1 MKVKYLVVVAV
12 LVLSALIVT
21 FPAGS
26 EVVAGEPSAYTDL
39 DEQTRVLIGS
49 SYCADMPLT
58 EGGTDPSEMVKV
70 SSDASGNNYIGYYSG
85 SLYLVL
91 DAPAWADGQE
101 SALPAFSLVFREN
114 TYEIRAANLGADSSV
129 TVIKL
134 GSSNSGLIVEPI
146 AGGVYVGSSSA
157 PVISKSYCTLT
168 SNDWLIYDATLQKYV
183 GSANIKGHVV
193 EVSQPAKL
201 EMENGIFG
209 TDFTGG
215 AVTVSQTEGDVTYT
229 MEMQPRI
236 GDSPSSNTSYSL
248 SFVNITGYP
257 LQIGHSET
265 TGRYSMLIHYTD
277 TTGGDFSVQYDSVQ
291 DYQQNLYFNATK
303 QGEVFLGSSGTPTA
317 ALSITNSAD
326 TPTLVYRSG
335 EDTYYRYSGAA
346 GYGSDIIVLLTQ
358 GKNAPELLEGDIT
371 LASGNSIRVKE
382 TAIGAV
388 IGSVDLSVQGG
399 EVQLSVATSDTFALD
414 GRQYVASGD
423 GNQVYVPYNYAEVSA
438 DLHGIELDAGQK
450 IILGN
455 GAMAFYEANGNT
467 GTIERAIRNDSST
480 TSAAN
485 TVEVYN
491 STTDPFTVSTGDV
504 NVFLTSYVSQD
515 SALASPVRCSV
526 TKAPLT
532 ATVDND
538 TGEFTVTNDGT
549 IGEVIVKEAGERL
562 VVSGITYTAI
572 TTSVFT
578 GSDPNYV
585 LESGQVSIVSND
597 PTSITIRR
605 PDNSTLT
612 VIGASQVTIGETST
626 FLFPAGSISIGAVT
640 YEAVAE
646 SQFTLDSND
655 TLRMVYGR
663 VTLLQNSSVRLP
675 GTSYDMIFLAS
686 SDSGGEIQYSIDP
699 TRKVSIHSG
708 VFSFSLT
715 SGGNSPTISLVGA
728 GSGFSYN
735 GSTYTYANSQ
745 ADLNVNSGSVRFT
758 GDNQSVSFDGSI
770 ITYQNSASRSYN
782 SVRGAATITLNEGA
796 SAVPVLTA
804 GTIQTEHLLIVNNIT
819 LDTYPGATVNY
830 DGTVTLGPSKA
841 ITASATFNP
850 PQGDPVTHSY
860 TYTNASDSE
869 DLVLLFTMDSDII
882 ATLESGTVS
891 IASSTPVTVADRQ
904 YTAVTS
910 NAVVS
915 IDNGAMVLQQ
925 GIVSATSHVWNGV
938 LIEAVNS
945 TSFRIDS
952 SLNRITFN
960 ADAQLKFDGADAV
973 YGFGSSNRLLVTSD
987 GHVLLTDGT
996 TMIPAGGSICFGTE
1010 NKYYVV
1016 ENIDDEYVTVF
1027 SAFTV
1032 TGIGDGKSVRI
1043 TSDSSG
1049 VTVTRNGGN
1058 NDVSVSIYPSDGS
1071 VYISQNT
1078 GYVMIADFV
1087 MTDMTFRNGDTTVAG
1102 TGTLRVESRDSG
1114 ITAAYS
1120 SGTFA
1125 VNGTLLFDTLSVSGE
1140 FSVAPD
1146 EALYD
1151 FTVAVSKSV
1160 TVTPD
1165 GEDPT
1170 EYANA
1175 SSTDPLIIEY
1185 NSKTFTI
1192 YPSSGEYYVKANT
1205 AVTVGGISKVKLL
1218 SEESTDSMVVGVG
1231 SHNYIILSNGQRA
1244 EFTSMQGTSTFT
1256 YTAAAD
1262 GTRFDI
1268 TGTTGNWNALLTQGA
1283 ASFGSNG
1290 DRDTLTLTD
1299 YSRNLT
1305 YTSESGAVIATHVVS
1320 SALYGQLVSG
1330 TATIPVDGGTS
1341 LIVADI
1347 EFLAAGEAA
1356 TLTVSSGTPV
1366 LVNGGVD
1373 LNEGDTML
1381 VGGVSITNVGDS
1393 DPDLFPDVEV
1403 HYDSTEGTRT
1413 VVFDSE
1419 GITVST
1425 HVTADYSFTSTS
1437 NCQVSVADDGRF
1449 SASGGVFTLSNGE
1462 TLVIGSITV
1471 TSSGTSVLSVNGD
1484 AFTVRSGSLTFS
1496 APASFTVGGVEISG
1510 AVSVAISGSTT
1521 VSAPANGT
1529 IGFSSTTLYSYTNA
1543 SGTDPLILTSNPEG
1557 GAFTP
1562 QSGSYYV
1569 YYGSPA
1575 TVNGVTVSVGGQDGD
1590 HITVDAGS
1598 NTVTMANGQTVTF
1611 SNDTSV
1617 SYTAA
1622 SDGTSFT
1629 VNALND
1635 LPMISGSVTLS
1646 EGQQVIIGSTAYTA
1660 GSDQTVISSVGGTG
1674 VLTSGSVSFPAGSSL
1689 TVGSAAYTSV
1699 NGPAIISV
1707 TNDIAMLESGTV
1719 TLEGGASVNIGGVTV
1734 LNNGTV
1740 PFDVPTNGEITL
1752 PQGAKIRATLGSTSN
1767 DFTAVSQTEVRVE
1780 SDGTISIISTD
1791 SLALAQ
1797 GESVT
1802 IGNTVITADTASEI
1816 SVSDE
1821 AFTLV
1826 SGTVSLSTVS
1836 AGSTSVRISGI
1847 VILGASSASVGTSTY
1862 VVGPAGGTLSIN
1874 SETYQNASQ
1883 TQTIKFTYESGAF
1896 VLSEGSYLTGVSGDE
1911 SVTVNG
1917 FAIKSGSDT
1926 ERLELTVGTDTVGTN
1941 GTVPVRIVKNNV
1953 TWTYGS
1959 PTNAVFTFGTNAV
1972 LTSGSVAVPDGI
1984 PLMIGD
1990 AEYYADGDDTVLSA
2004 ESGKAVLVS
2013 GSVIVPDNASV
2024 TVLGT
2029 EFTAFNGSGAISL
2042 VISPSGN
2049 YAEIYQDS
2057 LSIVSA
2063 DSLTVSLSQPGSLLK
2078 VGDSTYAYSDS
2089 TFSLGIAGTDVTML
2103 STEPWVTFNGAIIIG
2118 GVTYQSDGEASLC
2131 YNGTLCEL
2139 RSGIISFAG
2148 TSASPVSLRIMT
2160 YTLSTESAVKIG
2172 LEEIQTEKVI
2182 TLHSGS
2188 VTAASDIPLT
2198 VSGTAFNVG
2207 SGVTVTSSQNFT
2219 IPEQKSISF
2228 TVSATEITITGNGPE
2243 DLTYTHADSLL
2254 AIPAGSAAQ
2263 LNISSTATVSF
2274 SITAVSDATV
2284 AVGTDVQELKSGSI
2298 ELLRDQAVKIGSGL
2312 YTANGGATLGIES
2325 GTAVLLDGAVTIQGS
2340 AALKAGGTL
2349 FTAGSEGASMA
2360 YSDQT
2365 PRITEGSVTASGT
2378 FEISS
2383 EVVSYYFDGSGTYT
2397 VAVDPTDKSVSL
2409 TTSNDGTGG
2418 TMIKI
2423 RSGQEFMVL
2432 QEVSSATLSVKDVS
2446 ATVAAPPTAK
2456 LLAGSAVLGENA
2468 SVTVPVHRG
2477 SADTY
2482 ILFYGGTP
2490 GEVRVEHQS
2499 LNSPIVTLKSGS
2511 ISLDDGVDPTYTNTG
2526 TGEAAFVALGSN
2538 ELSLK
2543 SGAITV
2549 PEGSTVWVGEKSITN
2564 TSGSVSVDSSG
2575 NITLGAQSHALI
2587 RDEFGGEY
2595 YLDNNGSEP
2604 MTQNVDQYVESH
2616 AFSGFNER
2624 REVCI
2629 SSVQEMY
2636 RTGQSQKVRAL
2647 IDSTVEKLRSAVYD
2661 SSISYEENLRMLDHM
2676 VMGLEEQ
2683 IRGMFDP
2690 EQAFQDYKES
2700 IIEELEA
2707 LHVGETSLSEQRIID
2722 NAISSISSMS
2732 YNEQTYDDDMAAIT
2746 EVLATVEKNLSGYRS
2761 SGSAAF
2767 IVLREILK
2775 NYVSTEP
2782 EDGFEAITSLKQQ
2795 YTSALED
2802 IQYLNNLS
2810 SDANLQRLNDLRDA
2824 FDGAVYSIH
2833 STEYQKVKNTVLA
2846 EMNALYQS
2854 YPSPTAGELIDSAI
2868 AKVNLRAYD
2877 AQRVYT
2883 DNVNILSNLLANLKT
2898 NLSSTLL
2905 GNIETFNAYCDA
2917 FLERYTEAFAAYTE
2931 ARETAEPAQ
2940 QATIDEILG
2949 WIQEAKDKVD
2959 PTVEGHITY
2968 DTTKSLNDNI
2978 NAVFAIAK
2986 NLEDDINNHI
2996 NAQISNELDR
3006 VYNAARAHLNLND
3019 REGVPTKLRD
3029 YIATTR
3035 IALET
3040 EYNSGDTAMAKGL
3053 AINGIME
3060 TYNTEMAVLIEQ
3072 AEFYL
3077 NVDVGIKYLQD
3088 RYATSYAAVVSLMNT
3103 DIALLR
3109 ALEYDTSKDMSQN
3122 LAELQ
3127 ERINNYS
3134 VALATLRKNTT
3145 QGDFENYR
3153 EFRAW
3158 TVTEYLSDTSTQAE
3172 KDLANQYAAS
3182 IRAVVFNGKSI
3193 ESNRYAVDRLFSE
3206 FEGKYLALM
3215 ADQRKGD
3222 FDALRNTLKSNID
3235 AALLDGDGDSVRA
3248 AAERGKTWIGEF
3260 VFDRSVDYDT
3270 NSANITLIKDATI
3283 LAIEYERSTDAAVK
3297 AAKVAQANSDIL
3309 DLPGL
3314 IAAVNAQSAVDDSQK
3329 IRTIL
3334 ENARAAVS
3342 GISYDFSQ
3350 SPRDNLS
3357 SAEAVMA
3364 QFSQDLYEQRL
3375 MENSTTVGGIR
3386 ADGKTI
3392 DGKTADYPKDSDE
3405 IWGIVANATGIGD
3418 DASATI
3424 SRVTP
3429 TLDPAAG
3436 TTFPASGS
3444 VANVLSNGKVLGAFD
3459 VTLYNGGE
3467 RVTSFSGMYCIKILL
3482 PEDMRGFDS
3491 VQVAYVDE
3499 FGDVQ
3504 IYDARVEGN
3513 YLVFET
3519 AHFSTFNVYGNIIL
3533 HPHYDIYLYVV
3544 LIVLVVLLLVFLIRV
3559 VRYDANGGQGSTPAT
3574 VFFCDGEGSLPENGF
3589 TREGY
3594 TFGGWSR
3601 KADGSDPISA
3611 DAELSAL
3618 GKIHFLKLYAVW
3630 NKEEVQ
3636 Q

>member
-26 EVVAGEPSAYTDL
+26 EVVAGEPAAYTDL

-49 SYCADMPLT
+49 DYLQQAKPLT
-58 EGGTDPSEMVKV
+58 EGGTEESRVNIR
-70 SSDASGNNYIGYYSG
+70 SDATGDNYIGYYDG

-168 SNDWLIYDATLQKYV
+168 SNDWLIYDATLMKFV

-193 EVSQPAKL
+193 AVDTPTNL
-201 EMENGIFG
+201 EMDNGVYG
-209 TDFTGG
+209 TDFTNG
-215 AVTVSQTEGDVTYT
+215 AITVSITVNEVTYSA
-229 MEMQPRI
+229 EMQPLI
-236 GDSPSSNTSYSL
+236 EHQPSSATGYKL

-257 LQIGHSET
+257 LQFNQSDTSGTH
-265 TGRYSMLIHYTD
+265 SMLIHYTD
-277 TTGGDFSVQYDSVQ
+277 STGGDISVQCDSVEN
-291 DYQQNLYFNATK
+291 YGQNIYFDAAKPGELY
-303 QGEVFLGSSGTPTA
+303 LGSAANHDT
-317 ALSITNSAD
+317 ALSVDNSD
-326 TPTLVYRSG
+326 DLTLVYGGSG
-335 EDTYYRYSGAA
+335 DPYYKYTGAA
-346 GYGSDIIVLLTQ
+346 GYDSYIIVAVAPRSETYHELRLLHGDVVLTQ
-358 GKNAPELLEGDIT
+358 GTNM
-371 LASGNSIRVKE
+371 RVGG
-382 TAIGAV
+382 TVIGAV
-388 IGSVDLSVQGG
+388 IGPVDLMVQEDE
-399 EVQLSVATSDTFALD
+399 EVSLTVAPSDTFALD
-414 GRQYVASGD
+414 GRQYVAYSD
-423 GNQVYVPYNYAEVSA
+423 GSEDLVYVPYNFAETSA
-438 DLHGIELDAGQK
+438 ELHGIKLSTNQK
-450 IILGN
+450 IVLGN
-455 GAMAFYEANGNT
+455 GAMAVYDAQGNQ
-467 GTIERAIRNDSST
+467 GSIERAIRNENPTSGTAT
-480 TSAAN
+480 TVNVEN
-485 TVEVYN
+485 TTNPIRV
-491 STTDPFTVSTGDV
+491 TTGDQ
-504 NVFLTSYVSQD
+504 NVIIGSY
-515 SALASPVRCSV
+515 LADTNLSLQEMCSV
-526 TKAPLT
+526 AEAPFA

-538 TGEFTVTNDGT
+538 TGVFNVTAGAKSDV
-549 IGEVIVKEAGERL
+549 VIKEAGESL
-562 VVSGITYTAI
+562 STSAGMTYTAVSR
-572 TTSVFT
+572 SVFT
-578 GSDPNYV
+578 GSDPEYI
-585 LESGQVSIVSND
+585 LESGEVTIISD
-597 PTSITIRR
+597 ATTSITIRR

-612 VIGASQVTIGETST
+612 ITGASQVTAGDPST
-626 FLFPAGSISIGAVT
+626 FLFGGGDISIGDSS
-640 YEAVAE
+640 YVAAME

-655 TLRMVYGR
+655 VLRMVYGR
-663 VTLLQNSSVRLP
+663 VSVPKGGSVTVP
-675 GTSYDMIFLAS
+675 GTSYDMTFTAPADS
-686 SDSGGEIQYSIDP
+686 SGTIQYSTDP
-699 TRKVSIHSG
+699 RRAVSIYSG
-708 VFSFSLT
+708 VFEVSIS
-715 SGGNSPTISLVGA
+715 SGNYSCPIYLMA
-728 GSGFSYN
+728 QGSGIAYDV
-735 GSTYTYANSQ
+735 STFTYADGQ
-745 ADLNVNSGSVRFT
+745 ADLDIYGGTVRLTGS
-758 GDNQSVSFDGSI
+758 NQSVSFDGE
-770 ITYQNSASRSYN
+770 TLTASRRYT
-782 SVRGAATITLNEGA
+782 SVGNPATIRTGA
-796 SAVPVLTA
+796 SSEAIPTLTA
-804 GTIQTEHLLIVNNIT
+804 GSVLTEYDIIVNGIS
-819 LDTYPGATVNY
+819 LYPTWDATVAST
-830 DGTVTLGPSKA
+830 GTVTIAASKD
-841 ITASATFNP
+841 ITATATIEP
-850 PQGDPVTHSY
+850 PQGEPVTYAYSY
-860 TYTNASDSE
+860 TNSGEDS
-869 DLVLLFTMDSDII
+869 LVLSFEVAGDKLVS
-882 ATLESGTVS
+882 TLVSGSVR
-891 IASSTPVTVADRQ
+891 ISTDTPITVAGHE
-904 YTAVTS
+904 YTATTS
-910 NAVVS
+910 NAVLAL
-915 IDNGAMVLQQ
+915 DNGAMVLQS

-938 LIEAVNS
+938 LIEAISS

-952 SLNRITFN
+952 SLNRITFS
-960 ADAQLKFDGADAV
+960 ASAYLKFRGEDPV
-973 YGFGSSNRLLVTSD
+973 YTFNSNHRFMVTSD
-987 GHVLLTDGT
+987 GKVLLTDGT
-996 TMIPAGGSICFGTE
+996 SLIMAEGGSIYFGNE
-1010 NKYYVV
+1010 EKNYLV
-1016 ENIDDEYVTVF
+1016 ENIDDETVF
-1027 SAFTV
+1027 VSSAFTV
-1032 TGIGDGKSVRI
+1032 TGIGDTKSVRI
-1043 TSDSSG
+1043 SSG
-1049 VTVTRNGGN
+1049 SSSVTVTRNGGN
-1058 NDVSVSIYPSDGS
+1058 DDVSVSIYPSDGS
-1071 VYISQNT
+1071 LYLGGGSGI
-1078 GYVMIADFV
+1078 VMVADLV
-1087 MTDMTFRNGDTTVAG
+1087 LNNMAFRNGGYTIAG
-1102 TGTLRVESRDSG
+1102 TGTLSVDSRSEAV
-1114 ITAAYS
+1114 TATYV

-1140 FSVAPD
+1140 FLVAPD

-1151 FTVAVSKSV
+1151 ITVAVSKSV

-1175 SSTDPLIIEY
+1175 SSTDPLLIEY

-1192 YPSSGEYYVKANT
+1192 NPSSGEYYVKAKT

-1299 YSRNLT
+1299 YTRNLT

-1393 DPDLFPDVEV
+1393 DTDFFPGVEV

-1413 VVFDSE
+1413 VVFDRE

-1529 IGFSSTTLYSYTNA
+1529 IEFSSTTLYSYTNA
-1543 SGTDPLILTSNPEG
+1543 SGTDSLVLTSNPEG

-1569 YYGSPA
+1569 YYGSSA

-1689 TVGSAAYTSV
+1689 TVGSAAYTAVNTAATVSV
-1699 NGPAIISV
+1699 SNGTA
-1707 TNDIAMLESGTV
+1707 TLESGIV
-1719 TLEGGASVNIGGVTV
+1719 TLVGGASVDLGDVTV

-1740 PFDVPTNGEITL
+1740 PFDVPARGEITL

-1791 SLALAQ
+1791 SLSLAQ

-1802 IGNTVITADTASEI
+1802 IGNIVITADTASEI

-1862 VVGPAGGTLSIN
+1862 VVGPAGGTLNIN

-1896 VLSEGSYLTGVSGDE
+1896 VLSEGSYLTSVSGDE

-1917 FAIKSGSDT
+1917 FTIKSGSDT
-1926 ERLELTVGTDTVGTN
+1926 GERLELTVGTDTVATS

-1984 PLMIGD
+1984 SLMIGD

-2013 GSVIVPDNASV
+2013 GDVVVPNGASV

-2118 GVTYQSDGEASLC
+2118 GVTYQSDGEASIC

-2139 RSGIISFAG
+2139 GSGIISFAG

-2207 SGVTVTSSQNFT
+2207 SGVTVTSSQTFT

-2228 TVSATEITITGNGPE
+2228 TVSETAITIACNGPE
-2243 DLTYTHADSLL
+2243 DLTYMHAESLL
-2254 AIPAGSAAQ
+2254 AIPAGCEVQ
-2263 LNISSTATVSF
+2263 LTIGSTATVAY
-2274 SITAVSDATV
+2274 SITAISDATV
-2284 AVGTDVQELKSGSI
+2284 AVGTDVQELRSGNIQLS
-2298 ELLRDQAVKIGSGL
+2298 RGQSVRIGSGL
-2312 YTANGGATLGIES
+2312 YSMQEESVLGIES

-2340 AALKAGGTL
+2340 AALMAGGTL

-2365 PRITEGSVTASGT
+2365 GPRITEGSVTASGT

-2383 EVVSYYFDGSGTYT
+2383 EVVSYFFDGSGTYT
-2397 VAVDPTDKSVSL
+2397 VAVNPTDKSVNL
-2409 TTSNDGTGG
+2409 TTSGDGTAG
-2418 TMIKI
+2418 TTIKI
-2423 RSGQEFMVL
+2423 TSGQEFMVL
-2432 QEVSSATLSVKDVS
+2432 QEVSSATLNVKDVS
-2446 ATVAAPPTAK
+2446 ATGATPPTAK

-2468 SVTVPVHRG
+2468 SVTVPAHGG

-2543 SGAITV
+2543 EGTITV
-2549 PEGSTVWVGEKSITN
+2549 PVGSTVYVGSLSITADQGDVTVN
-2564 TSGSVSVDSSG
+2564 SAGDV
-2575 NITLGAQSHALI
+2575 TLGANAQVTI
-2587 RDEFGGEY
+2587 NDQFGSQYTLKNEGT
-2595 YLDNNGSEP
+2595 EP

-2616 AFSGFNER
+2616 AFTGFNER
-2624 REVCI
+2624 REICI

-2683 IRGMFDP
+2683 IRGIFDP

-2732 YNEQTYDDDMAAIT
+2732 YNEQTYDNDMATIT
-2746 EVLATVEKNLSGYRS
+2746 EVLAAVEKNLSGYRS

-2767 IVLREILK
+2767 VVLREILK
-2775 NYVSTEP
+2775 DYVSTEP
-2782 EDGFEAITSLKQQ
+2782 VDGFEAITSLKQQ

-2931 ARETAEPAQ
+2931 AR
-2940 QATIDEILG
+2940 
-2949 WIQEAKDKVD
+2949 
-2959 PTVEGHITY
+2959 
-2968 DTTKSLNDNI
+2968 
-2978 NAVFAIAK
+2978 
-2986 NLEDDINNHI
+2986 
-2996 NAQISNELDR
+2996 
-3006 VYNAARAHLNLND
+3006 
-3019 REGVPTKLRD
+3019 
-3029 YIATTR
+3029 
-3035 IALET
+3035 
-3040 EYNSGDTAMAKGL
+3040 
-3053 AINGIME
+3053 
-3060 TYNTEMAVLIEQ
+3060 
-3072 AEFYL
+3072 
-3077 NVDVGIKYLQD
+3077 
-3088 RYATSYAAVVSLMNT
+3088 
-3103 DIALLR
+3103 
-3109 ALEYDTSKDMSQN
+3109 
-3122 LAELQ
+3122 
-3127 ERINNYS
+3127 
-3134 VALATLRKNTT
+3134 
-3145 QGDFENYR
+3145 
-3153 EFRAW
+3153 
-3158 TVTEYLSDTSTQAE
+3158 
-3172 KDLANQYAAS
+3172 
-3182 IRAVVFNGKSI
+3182 
-3193 ESNRYAVDRLFSE
+3193 
-3206 FEGKYLALM
+3206 
-3215 ADQRKGD
+3215 
-3222 FDALRNTLKSNID
+3222 
-3235 AALLDGDGDSVRA
+3235 
-3248 AAERGKTWIGEF
+3248 
-3260 VFDRSVDYDT
+3260 
-3270 NSANITLIKDATI
+3270 
-3283 LAIEYERSTDAAVK
+3283 
-3297 AAKVAQANSDIL
+3297 
-3309 DLPGL
+3309 
-3314 IAAVNAQSAVDDSQK
+3314 
-3329 IRTIL
+3329 
-3334 ENARAAVS
+3334 
-3342 GISYDFSQ
+3342 
-3350 SPRDNLS
+3350 
-3357 SAEAVMA
+3357 
-3364 QFSQDLYEQRL
+3364 
-3375 MENSTTVGGIR
+3375 
-3386 ADGKTI
+3386 
-3392 DGKTADYPKDSDE
+3392 
-3405 IWGIVANATGIGD
+3405 
-3418 DASATI
+3418 
-3424 SRVTP
+3424 
-3429 TLDPAAG
+3429 
-3436 TTFPASGS
+3436 
-3444 VANVLSNGKVLGAFD
+3444 
-3459 VTLYNGGE
+3459 
-3467 RVTSFSGMYCIKILL
+3467 
-3482 PEDMRGFDS
+3482 
-3491 VQVAYVDE
+3491 
-3499 FGDVQ
+3499 
-3504 IYDARVEGN
+3504 
-3513 YLVFET
+3513 
-3519 AHFSTFNVYGNIIL
+3519 
-3533 HPHYDIYLYVV
+3533 
-3544 LIVLVVLLLVFLIRV
+3544 
-3559 VRYDANGGQGSTPAT
+3559 
-3574 VFFCDGEGSLPENGF
+3574 
-3589 TREGY
+3589 
-3594 TFGGWSR
+3594 
-3601 KADGSDPISA
+3601 
-3611 DAELSAL
+3611 
-3618 GKIHFLKLYAVW
+3618 
-3630 NKEEVQ
+3630 
-3636 Q
+3636 

>member
-1 MKVKYLVVVAV
+1 MKGRYLIVAVALLLSLSLLFLPADHDESSATTPLTPGELTSTMELTDSFQSFTVGGNEILIKASGPDTQGPPATIGLYNSAVYLVADSYPENYPSGDSNEITIQWTSNNQTEERTLAV
-12 LVLSALIVT
+12 T
-21 FPAGS
+21 
-26 EVVAGEPSAYTDL
+26 
-39 DEQTRVLIGS
+39 
-49 SYCADMPLT
+49 
-58 EGGTDPSEMVKV
+58 
-70 SSDASGNNYIGYYSG
+70 
-85 SLYLVL
+85 
-91 DAPAWADGQE
+91 
-101 SALPAFSLVFREN
+101 
-114 TYEIRAANLGADSSV
+114 NLGADKSTSVFMLAYSEGILVTLSYGGVSIPSTFGDWFYAETTEEGVSQSKGFRTDSGCILDVTNMKFKGSIIDGHYRFSVDDASTFTLSSNVASFDLTYPLTITSRDDPDKTVTLTCTAGTGSNFQLSNHTMTPMILTNAMDNDCSMTGVFGDGSSV
-129 TVIKL
+129 TYSKYRAETLMMAFDAGDPSVIYPYQGYAASFHREQ
-134 GSSNSGLIVEPI
+134 GS
-146 AGGVYVGSSSA
+146 
-157 PVISKSYCTLT
+157 PVI
-168 SNDWLIYDATLQKYV
+168 
-183 GSANIKGHVV
+183 
-193 EVSQPAKL
+193 
-201 EMENGIFG
+201 
-209 TDFTGG
+209 
-215 AVTVSQTEGDVTYT
+215 
-229 MEMQPRI
+229 RI
-236 GDSPSSNTSYSL
+236 GGNEFGFTDS
-248 SFVNITGYP
+248 
-257 LQIGHSET
+257 
-265 TGRYSMLIHYTD
+265 
-277 TTGGDFSVQYDSVQ
+277 GDFSIRYENDGSETLLSGAVSFSGCFVKTNEMFIGPSDSGSISVSNTGSGVTVDAEAGSQ
-291 DYQQNLYFNATK
+291 FAMGTQFQNGSLTDGRVYTA
-303 QGEVFLGSSGTPTA
+303 QGSGSVSYKARSTDDASLAGVFLNT
-317 ALSITNSAD
+317 
-326 TPTLVYRSG
+326 
-335 EDTYYRYSGAA
+335 
-346 GYGSDIIVLLTQ
+346 
-358 GKNAPELLEGDIT
+358 
-371 LASGNSIRVKE
+371 
-382 TAIGAV
+382 
-388 IGSVDLSVQGG
+388 
-399 EVQLSVATSDTFALD
+399 
-414 GRQYVASGD
+414 
-423 GNQVYVPYNYAEVSA
+423 
-438 DLHGIELDAGQK
+438 GQS

-455 GAMAFYEANGNT
+455 GALVYLGDLQETADWAV
-467 GTIERAIRNDSST
+467 RNDSSIT
-480 TSAAN
+480 GTACGLTVDNSTDPPTISTGDSGLVFGIYRVSQNGLQPNVSATVTGVPFSATVSGGIVNKTAGSYSTN
-485 TVEVYN
+485 TVVAADNTYNALDGSQYTAVTDSVFTEIDSVTVMISGSVSVSSQQPVTLRVMAPDGTFIDITGATAVTVGDIIEFKASTDYPDISVAVGSEERSYTVLPFTGNTGQITTAEFTVASDLTVTLLSGSVRFSEDSSIIANGVPLTVPASATATVVFYEDALTLVSGTVQFPQGESIRVLDFELSASSDSVIMVDEHPYLLSGKIRLNSANAYILVGDLTISGGYPYIERTAGEDAVVITTEGRGGEINLSVN
-491 STTDPFTVSTGDV
+491 STSVWNATADSAITLNAEKVSGTWAFDLAEGSVRATSYTLNGLYIEGVNEEEFVVDSNGRVSKTASYHLYFNHDNTKQYTFSSNASFSVTDDGKPVILQNFVTLPQDGTFYFNTENGPCCVTAVSGSGMAVNGTNTDKITGIEKDEVVQVTGEGVSFYITGADQYNTASVDVNWDGTLTISGDTSKEAILELQNMTLHAGTTTFVGSGTLDVLSTMNAVTTTYTSGAFDVSGSLIIAGFTVSGDYSVSGTSPDVTVPASGTVTFTPVDGGESSVYENASSVSEMVFSNTTG
-504 NVFLTSYVSQD
+504 VFLIASGAYKLHAGGTVTIGGYDVTFVSQD
-515 SALASPVRCSV
+515 EDAFAAVGAGSITASNAQKFNFVTTDSGDSYTFTAAADGTVFSISTGIEVTAGAVAIGGENYEQVTIRIQARSTWYESSTGAVISVGDEWGELVSGTALVDDGSRLVVSGTDYLAGDGGATITLSGTDAVLTGGCIVLEDGYHIKAGDVTVTNSSGPDISLYSTMTAEMAQGSTISTRYGSQPYTYTAVSATTVNIAADGRISV
-526 TKAPLT
+526 NSGNIALNQNEFVTVGDVTLT
-532 ATVDND
+532 ATVDSTTLSVTD
-538 TGEFTVTNDGT
+538 GIATLQTGAVTLSASGT
-549 IGEVIVKEAGERL
+549 IILGR
-562 VVSGITYTAI
+562 
-572 TTSVFT
+572 TSVT
-578 GSDPNYV
+578 GPVSASVSDT
-585 LESGQVSIVSND
+585 
-597 PTSITIRR
+597 PTL
-605 PDNSTLT
+605 TLT
-612 VIGASQVTIGETST
+612 VTV
-626 FLFPAGSISIGAVT
+626 AGG
-640 YEAVAE
+640 
-646 SQFTLDSND
+646 
-655 TLRMVYGR
+655 
-663 VTLLQNSSVRLP
+663 
-675 GTSYDMIFLAS
+675 GT
-686 SDSGGEIQYSIDP
+686 
-699 TRKVSIHSG
+699 
-708 VFSFSLT
+708 
-715 SGGNSPTISLVGA
+715 
-728 GSGFSYN
+728 
-735 GSTYTYANSQ
+735 
-745 ADLNVNSGSVRFT
+745 
-758 GDNQSVSFDGSI
+758 VSF
-770 ITYQNSASRSYN
+770 TTT
-782 SVRGAATITLNEGA
+782 TI
-796 SAVPVLTA
+796 
-804 GTIQTEHLLIVNNIT
+804 
-819 LDTYPGATVNY
+819 YR
-830 DGTVTLGPSKA
+830 
-841 ITASATFNP
+841 
-850 PQGDPVTHSY
+850 
-860 TYTNASDSE
+860 YTNASDSVP
-869 DLVLLFTMDSDII
+869 LVL
-882 ATLESGTVS
+882 
-891 IASSTPVTVADRQ
+891 
-904 YTAVTS
+904 TA
-910 NAVVS
+910 NAE
-915 IDNGAMVLQQ
+915 G
-925 GIVSATSHVWNGV
+925 
-938 LIEAVNS
+938 
-945 TSFRIDS
+945 
-952 SLNRITFN
+952 
-960 ADAQLKFDGADAV
+960 
-973 YGFGSSNRLLVTSD
+973 
-987 GHVLLTDGT
+987 
-996 TMIPAGGSICFGTE
+996 
-1010 NKYYVV
+1010 
-1016 ENIDDEYVTVF
+1016 
-1027 SAFTV
+1027 
-1032 TGIGDGKSVRI
+1032 
-1043 TSDSSG
+1043 
-1049 VTVTRNGGN
+1049 
-1058 NDVSVSIYPSDGS
+1058 
-1071 VYISQNT
+1071 
-1078 GYVMIADFV
+1078 
-1087 MTDMTFRNGDTTVAG
+1087 
-1102 TGTLRVESRDSG
+1102 
-1114 ITAAYS
+1114 
-1120 SGTFA
+1120 GTF
-1125 VNGTLLFDTLSVSGE
+1125 S
-1140 FSVAPD
+1140 
-1146 EALYD
+1146 
-1151 FTVAVSKSV
+1151 
-1160 TVTPD
+1160 
-1165 GEDPT
+1165 
-1170 EYANA
+1170 
-1175 SSTDPLIIEY
+1175 
-1185 NSKTFTI
+1185 
-1192 YPSSGEYYVKANT
+1192 
-1205 AVTVGGISKVKLL
+1205 
-1218 SEESTDSMVVGVG
+1218 
-1231 SHNYIILSNGQRA
+1231 
-1244 EFTSMQGTSTFT
+1244 
-1256 YTAAAD
+1256 
-1262 GTRFDI
+1262 
-1268 TGTTGNWNALLTQGA
+1268 
-1283 ASFGSNG
+1283 
-1290 DRDTLTLTD
+1290 
-1299 YSRNLT
+1299 
-1305 YTSESGAVIATHVVS
+1305 
-1320 SALYGQLVSG
+1320 
-1330 TATIPVDGGTS
+1330 
-1341 LIVADI
+1341 
-1347 EFLAAGEAA
+1347 
-1356 TLTVSSGTPV
+1356 
-1366 LVNGGVD
+1366 
-1373 LNEGDTML
+1373 
-1381 VGGVSITNVGDS
+1381 
-1393 DPDLFPDVEV
+1393 
-1403 HYDSTEGTRT
+1403 
-1413 VVFDSE
+1413 
-1419 GITVST
+1419 
-1425 HVTADYSFTSTS
+1425 
-1437 NCQVSVADDGRF
+1437 
-1449 SASGGVFTLSNGE
+1449 
-1462 TLVIGSITV
+1462 
-1471 TSSGTSVLSVNGD
+1471 
-1484 AFTVRSGSLTFS
+1484 
-1496 APASFTVGGVEISG
+1496 
-1510 AVSVAISGSTT
+1510 
-1521 VSAPANGT
+1521 
-1529 IGFSSTTLYSYTNA
+1529 
-1543 SGTDPLILTSNPEG
+1543 
-1557 GAFTP
+1557 P

-1575 TVNGVTVSVGGQDGD
+1575 TFNGVTVSVGGQDGD
-1590 HITVDAGS
+1590 HITVDAGN

-1635 LPMISGSVTLS
+1635 LPLISGSVTLS
-1646 EGQQVIIGSTAYTA
+1646 EGQQVLIGSTAYTA

-1689 TVGSAAYTSV
+1689 TVGSAAYTAVNTAATVSV
-1699 NGPAIISV
+1699 SNGTA
-1707 TNDIAMLESGTV
+1707 TLESGTV
-1719 TLEGGASVNIGGVTV
+1719 TLVGGVSVDLGDVTV

-1740 PFDVPTNGEITL
+1740 PFDVPARGEITL

-1791 SLALAQ
+1791 SLSLAQ

-1836 AGSTSVRISGI
+1836 AGSTSVRIGGI
-1847 VILGASSASVGTSTY
+1847 EVLGAASASVGTTSY
-1862 VVGPAGGTLSIN
+1862 VVGPARGTLSIN

-1917 FAIKSGSDT
+1917 FTIKSGSDT
-1926 ERLELTVGTDTVGTN
+1926 ERLELTVGTDNVGAN
-1941 GTVPVRIVKNNV
+1941 GTVPVSIVKNGV
-1953 TWTYGS
+1953 TQTYGS

-1972 LTSGSVAVPDGI
+1972 LTSGLVAVPDGI
-1984 PLMIGD
+1984 SLMIGD

-2013 GSVIVPDNASV
+2013 GAVVVPNGVSV

-2029 EFTAFNGSGAISL
+2029 EFTAFDGSGIIS
-2042 VISPSGN
+2042 VVSSPSED
-2049 YAEIYQDS
+2049 YVS
-2057 LSIVSA
+2057 LIQSGFGIVSA
-2063 DSLTVSLSQPGSLLK
+2063 PSLSVSLSETGTLLK
-2078 VGDSTYAYSDS
+2078 VGDSTYAYSDAAV
-2089 TFSLGIAGTDVTML
+2089 SLGITGTAVTL
-2103 STEPWVTFNGAIIIG
+2103 NSVEPWVTFNGAIIIG
-2118 GVTYQSDGEASLC
+2118 GVTYQSDGEASIC
-2131 YNGTLCEL
+2131 YNGTSCEL
-2139 RSGIISFAG
+2139 GSGMISFAG

-2160 YTLSTESAVKIG
+2160 YSVSTESAVKIG
-2172 LEEIQTEKVI
+2172 LEEVQSEAVI

-2188 VTAASDIPLT
+2188 VTADSDIPLT

-2219 IPEQKSISF
+2219 IPDQKSISF

-2274 SITAVSDATV
+2274 SITAVSDAAV

-2298 ELLRDQAVKIGSGL
+2298 ELLRDTTVKIGSGL

-2325 GTAVLLDGAVTIQGS
+2325 GTAVLLDGAVRIQGS

-2365 PRITEGSVTASGT
+2365 APRITEGSVTASGT

-2383 EVVSYYFDGSGTYT
+2383 EVVSYYFDGSGAYT

-2423 RSGQEFMVL
+2423 MSGQEFMVL
-2432 QEVSSATLSVKDVS
+2432 QEVSSATLNVKDVS

-2468 SVTVPVHRG
+2468 SVTVPAHG
-2477 SADTY
+2477 GGADKY

-2499 LNSPIVTLKSGS
+2499 YNSPIVNLRSGS
-2511 ISLDDGVDPTYTNTG
+2511 VSLDDGVDPTYTNTG

-2543 SGAITV
+2543 EGTITV
-2549 PEGSTVWVGEKSITN
+2549 PVGSTVHVGSLSITADQGDVTVN
-2564 TSGSVSVDSSG
+2564 SAGDV
-2575 NITLGAQSHALI
+2575 TLGANAQVTI
-2587 RDEFGGEY
+2587 NDQFGSQYTLKNEGT
-2595 YLDNNGSEP
+2595 EP

-2746 EVLATVEKNLSGYRS
+2746 EVLAAVEKNLSGYRS

-2782 EDGFEAITSLKQQ
+2782 EDGFEPISSLKQQ

-2996 NAQISNELDR
+2996 NTQISNELDR

-3077 NVDVGIKYLQD
+3077 NVDVGVKYLQD

-3109 ALEYDTSKDMSQN
+3109 ALEYDTSKEMSQN
-3122 LAELQ
+3122 LSELQ

-3172 KDLANQYAAS
+3172 KDLANQYATS

-3235 AALLDGDGDSVRA
+3235 AALLEGDGDSVRA
-3248 AAERGKTWIGEF
+3248 AAERGKSWIGQF
-3260 VFDRSVDYDT
+3260 VFDKSADYDT
-3270 NSANITLIKDATI
+3270 NSANITLIRDATL

-3297 AAKVAQANSDIL
+3297 AAMVAQANSDIL

-3314 IAAVNAQSAVDDSQK
+3314 IATINAQSAVDDSQK

-3350 SPRDNLS
+3350 SPRDNLA

-3364 QFSQDLYEQRL
+3364 RFSQDLYEQRL

-3533 HPHYDIYLYVV
+3533 HTHYDIYLYVV
-3544 LIVLVVLLLVFLIRV
+3544 LIVLAVLLLVFLIRV